1 MDRLHLSDLTS
12 HSSIHPFAFGKGR
25 LSPLTC
31 LGFIALLALMTPL
44 TAFARNHYSMDV
56 TIIEYCGF
64 QGNDTEGNSL
74 FGVKVRHKGDFYYVE
89 LESAMPSLRER
100 IRDTVRITMSARNN
114 RWESV
119 TFGEHFSRIHQIVK
133 IAPPNPETPSQPT
146 PRTPSSIFYYDD

>member
-1 MDRLHLSDLTS
+1 MPRTLS
-12 HSSIHPFAFGKGR
+12 PGKGPLLPIAW
-25 LSPLTC
+25 LS
-31 LGFIALLALMTPL
+31 ALALI
-44 TAFARNHYSMDV
+44 AFIGSLPVSARNYYSMDV

-89 LESAMPSLRER
+89 LESAMPCLRDR
-100 IRDTVRITMSARNN
+100 INDTVRITMSAQNN

-119 TFGEHFSRIHQIVK
+119 TFGDHFSRIHQIVK
-133 IAPPNPETPSQPT
+133 ITPPRPEAPPRET